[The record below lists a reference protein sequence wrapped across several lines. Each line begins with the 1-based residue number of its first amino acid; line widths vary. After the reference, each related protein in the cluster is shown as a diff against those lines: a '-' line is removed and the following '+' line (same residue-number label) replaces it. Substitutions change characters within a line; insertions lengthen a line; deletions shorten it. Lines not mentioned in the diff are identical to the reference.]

1 MLYNKTITLKNGAEC
16 VLRNGTEGDG
26 GAVLENFNLT
36 HAETDFL
43 LSYPDENSL
52 TAEDEA
58 EYLRKKEKSPD
69 EIEIVAVV
77 GGKIA
82 GTAGIDAVGE
92 KYKLRRRAEF
102 GVSVAKEFWGLG
114 IGRALTAACIE
125 CAKSA
130 GYAQLE
136 LNVVADNKSA
146 VSLYKSLGFTE
157 YGRNPKGFDSR
168 LSGWQELVYMRLE
181 L

>member
-16 VLRNGTEGDG
+16 VLRNGTESDG

-36 HAETDFL
+36 HAETDIL

-58 EYLRKKEKSPD
+58 EYLRKKENSPD

-102 GVSVAKEFWGLG
+102 GLLLFA
-114 IGRALTAACIE
+114 
-125 CAKSA
+125 
-130 GYAQLE
+130 
-136 LNVVADNKSA
+136 
-146 VSLYKSLGFTE
+146 
-157 YGRNPKGFDSR
+157 
-168 LSGWQELVYMRLE
+168 
-181 L
+181 